1 MVSKPAFANSNPPV
15 NGLLPIDK
23 RTTSLVTFYFPV
35 FPSNVTST
43 PFSLLFTPLSNLVF
57 IMNLIPCFFNIFNNY
72 SEISTS
78 KNGQILSVC
87 YTTVTSVPSLEY
99 TYPISKP
106 ITPPPTTIMDL
117 GIFFKSN
124 APVEVTTYY
133 SSISNIPLGRVVGSL
148 PVAIIMF
155 FAFISYFPPSFLS
168 T

>member
-1 MVSKPAFANSNPPV
+1 
-15 NGLLPIDK
+15 
-23 RTTSLVTFYFPV
+23 
-35 FPSNVTST
+35 
-43 PFSLLFTPLSNLVF
+43 
-57 IMNLIPCFFNIFNNY
+57 
-72 SEISTS
+72 
-78 KNGQILSVC
+78 
-87 YTTVTSVPSLEY
+87 
-99 TYPISKP
+99 
-106 ITPPPTTIMDL
+106 MDL